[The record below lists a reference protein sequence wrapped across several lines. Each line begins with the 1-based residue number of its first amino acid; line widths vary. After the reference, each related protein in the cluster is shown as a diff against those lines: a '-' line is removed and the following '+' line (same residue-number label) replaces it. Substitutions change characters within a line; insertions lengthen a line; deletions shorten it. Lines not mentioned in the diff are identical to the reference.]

1 MMYLTCK
8 VTSST
13 ETEQMRMGYMWAL
26 AFFLG
31 FLVGPAM
38 HHIADVD
45 PSILINAV
53 VITSIMFASF
63 SAISLYSNR
72 RSYLFLGGIISSL
85 VSCMFWFRM
94 MGYMFGYST
103 HGMPYLLLS
112 LFVACMYIIY
122 DTQMIIEKSE
132 TMNMRDVP
140 TNTMVLFMDLF
151 DLFIKIV
158 QLLME
163 M

>member
-1 MMYLTCK
+1 
-8 VTSST
+8 
-13 ETEQMRMGYMWAL
+13 MGYMWAL

-122 DTQMIIEKSE
+122 DT
-132 TMNMRDVP
+132 
-140 TNTMVLFMDLF
+140 
-151 DLFIKIV
+151 
-158 QLLME
+158 
-163 M
+163 

>member
-1 MMYLTCK
+1 MFLTCK

-53 VITSIMFASF
+53 VITSIIFLSF
-63 SAISLYSNR
+63 TAISLYSAR

-85 VSCMFWFRM
+85 VSCMFWYSM
-94 MGYMFGYST
+94 MSYMFGYSRNN
-103 HGMPYLLLS
+103 MAYLLLG

-122 DTQMIIEKSE
+122 DTQMIIERAE
-132 TMNMRDVP
+132 TQNMRDVP
-140 TNTMVLFMDLF
+140 TNTMILFMDLF
-151 DLFIKIV
+151 DLFIKVV
-158 QLLME
+158 QVLME
-163 M
+163 L